1 MEKKQNM
8 KKNKS
13 LSLLLLPALLLT
25 SCINTRS
32 AIGDSTGDGL
42 RDTLY
47 SGIFSNGGENVPD
60 NAEIHQYVKETSV
73 PMTGEPEG
81 TLTPPVAEPVDR
93 YANVDISFIAAGD
106 NLIHYNLYADAYNR
120 GNEEKRYDFFPLYQ
134 NVASLIAAADF
145 AYINQE
151 TPMAGEAFGYSSYP
165 CFNSPQQLGI
175 DMVEI
180 GFDIINIANNHVL
193 DKGESGYKST
203 LDFWHSQ
210 PVTLIGGYYNAED
223 MANIRTIE
231 KDGVT
236 IALLSYTYDDDPN
249 GRWLGTN
256 GIRLPAGSEMV
267 VPYISDELLISDLA
281 KAEEIA
287 DFTIVSIHWGL
298 EGSQEVLPEQ
308 ERWAKLLA
316 DNGADVI
323 LGSHSHTLQPLTW
336 IHSDVQDKDVLCIY
350 SLSNFVSGQKG
361 LVNMVGGLLSFSIKG
376 DGDNGLCVADVLF
389 TPTVTYYEWD
399 WMNTNIYLMDQYTDE
414 VASLHG
420 IQYQTAY
427 LSPETARQY
436 VLNAIPLEYLPD
448 YMK

>member
-1 MEKKQNM
+1 M
-8 KKNKS
+8 KKITG
-13 LSLLLLPALLLT
+13 LSLLLVVSMLLT
-25 SCINTRS
+25 SCVDMRS
-32 AIGDSTGDGL
+32 STDNSDYNSSLDAL

-47 SGIFSNGGENVPD
+47 SGISSSVGADLPDDAEHITFESEVLYPMEGESENSTLNPVP
-60 NAEIHQYVKETSV
+60 
-73 PMTGEPEG
+73 EP
-81 TLTPPVAEPVDR
+81 ADR

-106 NLIHYNLYADAYNR
+106 NLIHTNLYTDAYYR
-120 GNEEKRYDFFPLYQ
+120 GNAEKRYDFLPLYQ
-134 NVASLIAAADF
+134 NVAPLIAAADF

-151 TPMAGEAFGYSSYP
+151 TPMAGEAYGYSAWP

-175 DMVEI
+175 DLAEI
-180 GFDIINIANNHVL
+180 GFNIVSIANNHVL
-193 DKGESGYKST
+193 DKGESGYRST

-236 IALLSYTYDDDPN
+236 IALLSYTYADDPH

-256 GIRLPAGSEMV
+256 GIRLPQGSEMV

-298 EGSQEVLPEQ
+298 EGSQTIIPEQ
-308 ERWAKLLA
+308 ERWAQLLA

-336 IHSDVQDKDVLCIY
+336 IHSDVQNKDVLCIY
-350 SLSNFVSGQKG
+350 SLGNFVSGQAG

-376 DGDNGLCVADVLF
+376 DGEDGLCVTDVLF
-389 TPTVTYYEWD
+389 TPTVTYYGWD
-399 WMNTNIYLMDQYTDE
+399 WMNTNIYLMDQYTNE
-414 VASLHG
+414 IAGTHG
-420 IQYQTAY
+420 ITGQTAY
-427 LSPETARQY
+427 LSPEQARQY
-436 VLNAIPLEYLPD
+436 VLNVIPTEYLPD